1 MIQVWIC
8 CNLALAIAALTMLTV
23 DIGRRH
29 RLGLSLRFYWQAV
42 ALLLISV
49 IVGSIK
55 AILHEVPVD
64 MVRLTLTSVAVV
76 YLIISVM
83 HVSRDE
89 KEYRREKY

>member
-8 CNLALAIAALTMLTV
+8 CNLALALAALTMLTV

-42 ALLLISV
+42 ALLLVSV
-49 IVGSIK
+49 IVGSVKVIIHPIP
-55 AILHEVPVD
+55 ADP
-64 MVRLTLTSVAVV
+64 VRLTLTSVAVI

-89 KEYRREKY
+89 KERGREKY